1 MCICKRLTNFVRMH
15 TWMHA
20 CTHRDTSSNKRTHFP
35 LSVSVQQTHITD
47 VIPLFVSVYTEK
59 IHALSVNLSL
69 LFLSSPDPYVSP
81 SVRHQLKRTA
91 EWESLREGGADGE
104 REGDSRVLRMERGW
118 RHWSRHQGY
127 SSFSCLSILYREEGG
142 KMTGRKERRLEER
155 AKERQKVEDIRRI
168 FRIRKRKCQGF
179 PPLFGSFNRTC
190 GPRAPL
196 QWCKVLHKNTT

>member
-91 EWESLREGGADGE
+91 EWESKREGGADGE
-104 REGDSRVLRMERGW
+104 KEGDSRVLPREREW
-118 RHWSRHQGY
+118 RHWSMHQGY
-127 SSFSCLSILYREEGG
+127 PSLLSLSLYRKEGG
-142 KMTGRKERRLEER
+142 KTTGRKERRLEER
-155 AKERQKVEDIRRI
+155 EKERQRGEDKRRI
-168 FRIRKRKCQGF
+168 VRIRKRTMSVSSENNRGF
-179 PPLFGSFNRTC
+179 EDIPTFWL
-190 GPRAPL
+190 L
-196 QWCKVLHKNTT
+196 